1 MTLVRT
7 PRGKRPFRTTV
18 DRLGMG
24 AAVDP
29 YNQAAEEMQ
38 KKVYAAFG
46 ISETLSLR
54 T

>member
-1 MTLVRT
+1 M
-7 PRGKRPFRTTV
+7 TV

-29 YNQAAEEMQ
+29 FNRAADDLQ

-46 ISETLSLR
+46 ISEALTLK